1 MNAFIQKLTSR
12 KLWAMVAGLATG
24 FALIRGVDLD
34 QIARVAGGLINIV
47 SVMTYIIT
55 EGAVD
60 VARTE
65 NAPEQKEAE

>member
-1 MNAFIQKLTSR
+1 MDALIRKLTSR
-12 KLWAMVAGLATG
+12 KLWAMIAGLATG

-34 QIARVAGGLINIV
+34 QIARVAGGIINIV

-65 NAPEQKEAE
+65 ATPERAEAE